1 MSKWGMKQSLRPITA
16 LHLYD
21 YMLCE
26 PTNIKKNLLG
36 MNPMFTLYDVIPSSF
51 QLILFEK
58 WVMTVMLVGKSFCN
72 KKQTKF
78 IRERKFWESLGRRKT
93 ILTRGEKKGTSY
105 RRRTQINSNTKAS
118 EKPKANKNI
127 TKC

>member
-51 QLILFEK
+51 QLIFIWE
-58 WVMTVMLVGKSFCN
+58 MSCDCN
-72 KKQTKF
+72 AGWQV
-78 IRERKFWESLGRRKT
+78 L
-93 ILTRGEKKGTSY
+93 L
-105 RRRTQINSNTKAS
+105 
-118 EKPKANKNI
+118 
-127 TKC
+127 